1 LTCRDWSKPR
11 KLTTACNACPP
22 SHLLQKALP
31 AKAVSNGS
39 CKPAADS
46 MVVISLPK
54 SAREKKRMQ

>member
-1 LTCRDWSKPR
+1 MPR
-11 KLTTACNACPP
+11 LEQAMKADDRLQRMPP

-39 CKPAADS
+39 SKPAADS